1 MKMSEI
7 DRETVKQYARID
19 TDADDGLIESVYM
32 PMAKEYILSYTG
44 MTEEEAAVYKRGRN
58 AHVHTIPHSASRA
71 DYLKATALECLLGD
85 LYLRGQRERINELF
99 AVMME

>member
-44 MTEEEAAVYKRGRN
+44 MTEEEAAEHEDVALAFLILCCYTYDNRGMGEGLDGFIHDIIGKYAKN
-58 AHVHTIPHSASRA
+58 
-71 DYLKATALECLLGD
+71 LL
-85 LYLRGQRERINELF
+85 
-99 AVMME
+99 